1 MKEGAS
7 LFNATSCNLQCK
19 KEQIAFVL
27 QIENWTD
34 DSTAHDKRF
43 FACFVGRFELFL
55 VSGNFQFL
63 SLVHF
68 LLAAWGG
75 GDGGKRSVFF
85 CVPISK
91 FNLLQ
96 ASSLVFF
103 HCTLH
108 NLSSSALIKKA
119 VSKKRRKFHHSEFF
133 CRSHKTVT

>member
-1 MKEGAS
+1 MNEMKEGAS

-75 GDGGKRSVFF
+75 ETGVKGVSSFVFQF
-85 CVPISK
+85 PSSTCCK
-91 FNLLQ
+91 LQ
-96 ASSLVFF
+96 A
-103 HCTLH
+103 
-108 NLSSSALIKKA
+108 
-119 VSKKRRKFHHSEFF
+119 
-133 CRSHKTVT
+133 